1 MLKDTKIYITIKDDI
16 SGEVYL
22 EKTALSVDDAIA
34 ALGTFE
40 RHNPEICQSEDVK
53 EF

>member
-1 MLKDTKIYITIKDDI
+1 MIGNTKIFITIKDDI
-16 SGEVYL
+16 SGEVYI

-34 ALGTFE
+34 ALGAFE
-40 RHNPEICQSEDVK
+40 RHNPEICQSEEVK